1 MRENPMMAPVLEL
14 LRGSAEGLSEYEIIT
29 ALKEQGLYIDDI
41 EDPSMALYTGH
52 FFVMNAL
59 YALQRDLLAD
69 GLYLYISPL
78 KNRLYPTGA
87 AGGHGALNVEATD
100 AALSAYYLDWN
111 NLDTMTPAGV
121 ERLLNGFWERF
132 SATDKSTE
140 SLAVLGLEPGVTW
153 SEIKTT
159 YRRLAAQHHPDK
171 GGDAARFI
179 RIREAYLVLKG
190 GR

>member
-29 ALKEQGLYIDDI
+29 ALKEQGLYIDGID
-41 EDPSMALYTGH
+41 DPSMALYTGH
-52 FFVMNAL
+52 FLVMNAL

-78 KNRLYPTGA
+78 KNRLYPAGA
-87 AGGHGALNVEATD
+87 AGGHGALDSDATD
-100 AALSAYYLDWN
+100 AALSAYYLDWR
-111 NLDTMTPAGV
+111 NLDTMTPEGV
-121 ERLLNGFWERF
+121 DRLLNGFWERF
-132 SATDKSTE
+132 SATDRTAE
-140 SLAVLGLEPGVTW
+140 SLDVLGLEPGAAW
-153 SEIKTT
+153 PEIQTS
-159 YRRLAAQHHPDK
+159 YRRLAARHHPDK

-190 GR
+190 AR